1 MFKTLT
7 IKFFYSLKIESRYS
21 FCVLETIDEFIRILQ
36 NFKIVRHNIGEQDF
50 RNNIITLEFML
61 DVHSNC
67 TLNDIID
74 SFQNFKPNKYI
85 LISIIDVTLT
95 PDGNENSNEQDIIE
109 DNYSEDTSSK
119 STILKDATKKN
130 KRRTIVS
137 LSTIQDL

>member
-74 SFQNFKPNKYI
+74 SFQDFKPNKYM
-85 LISIIDVTLT
+85 LISIIDIALT
-95 PDGNENSNEQDIIE
+95 PDENENSNEKDIIE
-109 DNYSEDTSSK
+109 DNYSEDISSK
-119 STILKDATKKN
+119 STISKEATKKN